1 MISEINS
8 IMIPDIAP
16 SRYNNINI
24 NIFSLMFLLPL
35 NNTIIAV
42 PLPVSK
48 PLINDDMLMALFKY
62 NSVNITEAPQF
73 GIRPIIL
80 VISGANIVSLRNSFD
95 RKSSPIYVNSVF
107 IIKFVANKNIVI
119 LNVCF
124 RAGFNMPWSQ
134 WQLCSSHIW

>member
-48 PLINDDMLMALFKY
+48 PLIK
-62 NSVNITEAPQF
+62 V
-73 GIRPIIL
+73 
-80 VISGANIVSLRNSFD
+80 
-95 RKSSPIYVNSVF
+95 
-107 IIKFVANKNIVI
+107 
-119 LNVCF
+119 
-124 RAGFNMPWSQ
+124 
-134 WQLCSSHIW
+134 